1 MTLLARRTPSH
12 SDPSLRA
19 STATKRRPSLAWV
32 VAVASV
38 AMTTALLLTL
48 GLTRFSPVFFGDEIG
63 YLANAIAIAGGPN
76 IVINADSYYPGW
88 SLVLVPLWWIF
99 RDPLALYRGA
109 VILSA
114 VSSIATIPV
123 LAALGRRLG
132 VRAPQSVIAA
142 CVVVALPAHALMAG
156 FALAE
161 SFLGL
166 VVAVAAWLAVKAVQ
180 HGGARWYAA
189 TGAASGFAF
198 VVHGR
203 VAGLVVATLVWGI
216 LLLLRRDRLAGS
228 ALIAAALGVAGA
240 GYALYRHLEI
250 VVYRSTG
257 READGI
263 AKLFG
268 SQPSAVALGESGQVW
283 YAVVATAGLVIPGG
297 LFVALAVAR
306 ELRARTPGWAT
317 WLAVGMLG
325 IAAVSI
331 TYVSGSVSQRDRLDI
346 FVYGR
351 YLEPATD
358 LLAFCG
364 LILVVRIVPR
374 SLRSSSRLTRRSTR
388 IALLSIGGF
397 AAIAIG
403 YGLVARGVVPTANE
417 TTSGWNPMNVLGIV
431 QYDWQRGGDDQALP
445 LVQAALV
452 GGGVLV
458 ALLALG
464 RILRAPVWM
473 LAGALVFALTS
484 SVVAE
489 ARTVAPAYSGYAA
502 AFTLTRAVERY
513 PDASVSFVM
522 AHDPLAPGR
531 STVISQNAYEYFL
544 APRVVPAVAGS
555 TELPATDLA
564 IARKDWPAGAEAGW
578 RRITWDPKYDNA
590 LWSRPG
596 FTG

>member
-1 MTLLARRTPSH
+1 
-12 SDPSLRA
+12 
-19 STATKRRPSLAWV
+19 

-38 AMTTALLLTL
+38 VATTVLLLTL

-63 YLANAIAIAGGPN
+63 YLANTIAIAGGPN

-114 VSSIATIPV
+114 ASSIATIPV

-132 VRAPQSVIAA
+132 VRAPQAVIAA
-142 CVVVALPAHALMAG
+142 CVIVALPAHALMSG

-166 VVAVAAWLAVKAVQ
+166 VVSIAAWFAVKSVQ
-180 HGGARWYAA
+180 EGAAHWYAA

-198 VVHGR
+198 IVHGR

-216 LLLLRRDRLAGS
+216 LLVLRREYRAGS

-240 GYALYRHLEI
+240 GYALYRHLEV

-268 SQPSAVALGESGQVW
+268 SQPSAVALGESGQIW
-283 YAVVATAGLVIPGG
+283 YAVMATAGLVIPGA
-297 LFVALAVAR
+297 LFLALAVAR

-317 WLAVGMLG
+317 WLAVGVLG

-364 LILVVRIVPR
+364 LILLIRVVPR
-374 SLRSSSRLTRRSTR
+374 SRRRSVRLTRRW
-388 IALLSIGGF
+388 
-397 AAIAIG
+397 AAIAISSLGVFVVVAVG
-403 YGLVARGVVPTANE
+403 YGLVARAMVPTADG

-431 QYDWQRGGDDQALP
+431 QYDWQRGADDSALP

-452 GGGVLV
+452 GGGVLM
-458 ALLALG
+458 ALLASG

-473 LAGALVFALTS
+473 LAGALVFALAS

-489 ARTVAPAYSGYAA
+489 ARTVAPAYSSYAD
-502 AFTLTRAVERY
+502 AFTLTRAVDRY

-544 APRVVPAVAGS
+544 APRVVPALAGS
-555 TELPATDLA
+555 TALPTTDLA
-564 IARKDWPAGAEAGW
+564 IARKDWPAAAEAGW